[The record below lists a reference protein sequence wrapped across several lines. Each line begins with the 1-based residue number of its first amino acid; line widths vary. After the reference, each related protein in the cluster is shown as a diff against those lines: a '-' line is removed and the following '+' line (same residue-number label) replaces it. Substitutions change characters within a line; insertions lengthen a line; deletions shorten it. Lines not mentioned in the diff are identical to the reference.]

1 MTIESIITNM
11 YWVLIL
17 GGFSAW
23 FFGFVEGWV
32 LSKLFNHSGKK

>member
-11 YWVLIL
+11 WIVLIV
-17 GGFSAW
+17 GGFTTW

-32 LSKLFNHSGKK
+32 LSKLFRGK